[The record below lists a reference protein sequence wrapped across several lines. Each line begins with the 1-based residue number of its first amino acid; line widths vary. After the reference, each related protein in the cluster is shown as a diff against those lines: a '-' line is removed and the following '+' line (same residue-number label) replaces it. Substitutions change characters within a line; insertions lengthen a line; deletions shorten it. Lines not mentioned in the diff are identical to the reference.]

1 MSQLRGIKGLLMS
14 QKGRK
19 SRPKAAQFQEFPMD
33 RRGLMA
39 VGAAVALIAVATVVW
54 VVLSPGWVVPALG
67 RIAEQQLGRAFSSTG
82 GAHLDFS
89 PLSLRIE
96 EPVLAGLT
104 EASAGLLSGGTL
116 VIPVSFGQILS
127 RKPDLTRISLS
138 ESEFALLIDERGQA
152 SWDFPEAAAGQEL
165 AITLKQASL
174 RYFDARNG
182 QALTLSNVDG
192 LMRITPEGGVTFTGT
207 AVIKSQ
213 VAHIDLE
220 LRSLPRVNAGGSPLE
235 VVIES
240 GAASVSFSGRLS
252 TGKVLNLAGPL
263 SLSTRETATLARW
276 AGIPLAEGTSLPEP
290 LNLDGALDSA
300 GRAFAIRNAAVTLG
314 QFRAAGD
321 VVADLRGERPK
332 LQANLQA
339 ETLWLDALLPS
350 AGAGPE
356 AWGRAVFPVQALR
369 AMDAEL
375 SIIART
381 VAFNGF
387 TGGVTRFAATVTD
400 GKLESSGAARLDTG
414 GTASF
419 RVQVDSA
426 VLPPSGIVGITAEN
440 AGLGPLIGALTG
452 VTALSGT
459 GNLNLEISAQGQT
472 QEELVSTLKGAASL
486 SLNRGQLAGSDIGG
500 TIAAVRERILD
511 GWTAVPGGTPVDSL
525 SATASLA
532 DGLATLGASELA
544 TPGLRMSLSGT
555 VDLLRRAL
563 DLKAELLPPETAPLP
578 VPVIVQGNWAAPRIY
593 PDIPDILNNPE
604 GGFARLRSDKIPP
617 GN

>member
-1 MSQLRGIKGLLMS
+1 
-14 QKGRK
+14 
-19 SRPKAAQFQEFPMD
+19 MD

-82 GAHLDFS
+82 RAHLDFS

-96 EPVLAGLT
+96 QPVLAGLT

-165 AITLKQASL
+165 AITLKQASF

-400 GKLESSGAARLDTG
+400 GKIESSGAARLDTG

-459 GNLNLEISAQGQT
+459 GNLNLELSAQGQT

-486 SLNRGQLAGSDIGG
+486 SLNGGQLAGSDIGG

-511 GWTAVPGGTPVDSL
+511 GWTTVPGGTPVDSL

>member
-1 MSQLRGIKGLLMS
+1 
-14 QKGRK
+14 
-19 SRPKAAQFQEFPMD
+19 MD

-39 VGAAVALIAVATVVW
+39 VGAAVALIAVATIVW
-54 VVLSPGWVVPALG
+54 VVFSPGWAVPALG
-67 RIAEQQLGRAFSSTG
+67 RIAEQQLGRGFSATG

-89 PLSLRIE
+89 PLSVRIE

-104 EASAGLLSGGTL
+104 DTSAGVLSGGTL
-116 VIPVSFGQILS
+116 VIPISFGQILA
-127 RKPDLTRISLS
+127 RRPDLARISLN
-138 ESEFALLIDERGQA
+138 EPEFALLIDERGQA
-152 SWDFPEAAAGQEL
+152 SWDFPEARTGQEM
-165 AITLKQASL
+165 AITLKQASF

-182 QALTLSNVDG
+182 QALGLSNVDG
-192 LMRITPEGGVTFTGT
+192 LLRITPEGGVTFTGT

-213 VAHIDLE
+213 LARIDLE

-235 VVIES
+235 IAIES
-240 GAASVSFSGRLS
+240 GAASASFSGRLS

-276 AGIPLAEGTSLPEP
+276 AGIPLAEDAKLPAP
-290 LNLDGALDSA
+290 LNLDGALDTA
-300 GRAFAIRNAAVTLG
+300 GRAYAIRNAAVTLG

-339 ETLWLDALLPS
+339 ETLWLDALVPS
-350 AGAGPE
+350 AGAGPG
-356 AWGRAVFPVQALR
+356 AWGRAVLPVQALR
-369 AMDAEL
+369 AINAEL

-381 VAFNGF
+381 VAFGSF

-400 GKLESSGAARLDTG
+400 GKLEASGAARLDTG

-419 RVQVDSA
+419 TAQVDSA
-426 VLPPSGIVGITAEN
+426 VLPPSGTLGITAEN
-440 AGLGPLIGALTG
+440 ASLAPLIGALAG

-459 GNLNLEISAQGQT
+459 GNLKLELSAQGQT
-472 QEELVSTLKGAASL
+472 QEELVSTLQGAASL
-486 SLNRGQLAGSDIGG
+486 SLNGGQLAGSDIGG
-500 TIAAVRERILD
+500 MVTAVRERILD

-604 GGFARLRSDKIPP
+604 GGFARLRPDVIPP

>member
-1 MSQLRGIKGLLMS
+1 
-14 QKGRK
+14 
-19 SRPKAAQFQEFPMD
+19 MD

-165 AITLKQASL
+165 AITLKQASF

-400 GKLESSGAARLDTG
+400 GKIESSGAARLDTG

-459 GNLNLEISAQGQT
+459 GNLNLELSAQGQT

-486 SLNRGQLAGSDIGG
+486 SLNGGQLAGSDIGG

-511 GWTAVPGGTPVDSL
+511 GWTTVPGGTPVDSL

-532 DGLATLGASELA
+532 DGLATLGVSELA

>member
-1 MSQLRGIKGLLMS
+1 
-14 QKGRK
+14 
-19 SRPKAAQFQEFPMD
+19 MD

-39 VGAAVALIAVATVVW
+39 VGAAVALIAAATVVW

-96 EPVLAGLT
+96 QPVLAGLT

-152 SWDFPEAAAGQEL
+152 SWDFPEAAASQEL
-165 AITLKQASL
+165 AITLKQASF

-192 LMRITPEGGVTFTGT
+192 LMRLTPEGGVTFTGT

-440 AGLGPLIGALTG
+440 ASLGPLIGALTG

-486 SLNRGQLAGSDIGG
+486 SLNGGQLAGSDIGG

-593 PDIPDILNNPE
+593 PDIPDILHNPE

>member
-1 MSQLRGIKGLLMS
+1 
-14 QKGRK
+14 
-19 SRPKAAQFQEFPMD
+19 MD

-89 PLSLRIE
+89 PLTLRIE
-96 EPVLAGLT
+96 QPVLAGLT

-165 AITLKQASL
+165 AITLKQASF

-400 GKLESSGAARLDTG
+400 GKLESSGAARLETG

-452 VTALSGT
+452 GAALSGT
-459 GNLNLEISAQGQT
+459 GNLNLELSAQGQT

-486 SLNRGQLAGSDIGG
+486 SLNGGQLAGSDIGG

-511 GWTAVPGGTPVDSL
+511 GWTTVPGGTPVDSL

>member
-1 MSQLRGIKGLLMS
+1 
-14 QKGRK
+14 
-19 SRPKAAQFQEFPMD
+19 MD

-96 EPVLAGLT
+96 QPVLAGLT

-165 AITLKQASL
+165 AITLKQASF

-400 GKLESSGAARLDTG
+400 GKLESSGAARLETG

-459 GNLNLEISAQGQT
+459 GNLNLELSAQGQT

-486 SLNRGQLAGSDIGG
+486 SLNGGQLAGSDIGG

>member
-1 MSQLRGIKGLLMS
+1 
-14 QKGRK
+14 
-19 SRPKAAQFQEFPMD
+19 MD

-96 EPVLAGLT
+96 QPVLAGLT

-165 AITLKQASL
+165 AITLKQASF

-356 AWGRAVFPVQALR
+356 AWGRAVLPVQALR

-381 VAFNGF
+381 VAFSGF

-400 GKLESSGAARLDTG
+400 GRLESSGAARLDTG

-419 RVQVDSA
+419 RIQVDSA

-452 VTALSGT
+452 ITALSGT

-486 SLNRGQLAGSDIGG
+486 SLNGGQLAGSDIGG

>member
-1 MSQLRGIKGLLMS
+1 
-14 QKGRK
+14 
-19 SRPKAAQFQEFPMD
+19 MD

-96 EPVLAGLT
+96 QPVLAGLT

-165 AITLKQASL
+165 AITLKQASF

-356 AWGRAVFPVQALR
+356 AWGRAVLPVQALR

-381 VAFNGF
+381 VAFSGF

-400 GKLESSGAARLDTG
+400 GRLESSGAARLDTG

-419 RVQVDSA
+419 RIQVDSA

-459 GNLNLEISAQGQT
+459 GNLNLELSAQGQT

-486 SLNRGQLAGSDIGG
+486 SLNGGQLAGSDIGG

-604 GGFARLRSDKIPP
+604 GGFARLRPDKIPP

>member
-1 MSQLRGIKGLLMS
+1 
-14 QKGRK
+14 
-19 SRPKAAQFQEFPMD
+19 MD

>member
-1 MSQLRGIKGLLMS
+1 
-14 QKGRK
+14 
-19 SRPKAAQFQEFPMD
+19 MD

-39 VGAAVALIAVATVVW
+39 VGAAVALIAVATVMW

-96 EPVLAGLT
+96 QPVLAGLT

-165 AITLKQASL
+165 AITLKQASF

-192 LMRITPEGGVTFTGT
+192 LMRLTPEGGATFTGT

-213 VAHIDLE
+213 VAHIDFE
-220 LRSLPRVNAGGSPLE
+220 IRSLPRVNAGGSPLE
-235 VVIES
+235 IVIES

-276 AGIPLAEGTSLPEP
+276 AGIPLAEGTSLPAP

-381 VAFNGF
+381 AAFGGF

-400 GKLESSGAARLDTG
+400 GKIESSGAARLDTG

-426 VLPPSGIVGITAEN
+426 VLPPSGILGITAEN

-452 VTALSGT
+452 VTTLSGT
-459 GNLNLEISAQGQT
+459 GNLNLEVSAQGQT

-486 SLNRGQLAGSDIGG
+486 SLNGGQLAGSDIGG

-593 PDIPDILNNPE
+593 PDIPDILHNPE